1 MLCASTHFSASLKHV
16 FACLRLR
23 TKMGNLWFFAS
34 KKFFSPFDLQIYK
47 EFQLIF
53 DKIWKIQFEFSRG
66 KLYLSIVNVD
76 FWREN
81 SNICEDKFFFFLNIK
96 ILVMFDA
103 NQFLAKNALLPQFK
117 IPQNLSK
124 KWSLQKRRSCS
135 SSQMTYTWRLIT
147 LKSIMNPNGLRKKKA
162 PGPNGP
168 RSPKITLI
176 LGVVIWTPQMSEI
189 EQKIASDPLS
199 NHHQHYWDMIK
210 NDRFDLGRC
219 N

>member
-1 MLCASTHFSASLKHV
+1 MHYCHSVKH
-16 FACLRLR
+16 
-23 TKMGNLWFFAS
+23 S
-34 KKFFSPFDLQIYK
+34 QI
-47 EFQLIF
+47 
-53 DKIWKIQFEFSRG
+53 
-66 KLYLSIVNVD
+66 
-76 FWREN
+76 
-81 SNICEDKFFFFLNIK
+81 
-96 ILVMFDA
+96 
-103 NQFLAKNALLPQFK
+103 K

-199 NHHQHYWDMIK
+199 NHHQHHWDMIK
-210 NDRFDLGRC
+210 NDRFDLGRYLQIHRSNFEFKNSKNQWISVLFWSRSSYFCAKINILWFRAFSWKSNWNLSFVPVC
-219 N
+219 NWPYVTCVVSVCRREAVPHSIERWLEGRAICAE